1 MRVFLLVLLSGC
13 GSANLTGS
21 WSGECGFEDYSMLLD
36 LDLTQSGTLLD
47 GAAAASFS
55 WEGYD
60 FEFSGSALGSE
71 EAEVVEL
78 TLDLGD
84 GGTVV
89 LDMDVASPGRIEGS
103 CAGDGGIFGGG
114 WLER

>member
-13 GSANLTGS
+13 GSANLTGA
-21 WSGECGFEDYSMLLD
+21 WSGECAFEDYTMLID
-36 LDLTQSGTLLD
+36 LDIIQSDTLLD
-47 GAAAASFS
+47 GTAAAAFS
-55 WEGYD
+55 LGDYD
-60 FEFSGSALGSE
+60 VEFSGSALGSE